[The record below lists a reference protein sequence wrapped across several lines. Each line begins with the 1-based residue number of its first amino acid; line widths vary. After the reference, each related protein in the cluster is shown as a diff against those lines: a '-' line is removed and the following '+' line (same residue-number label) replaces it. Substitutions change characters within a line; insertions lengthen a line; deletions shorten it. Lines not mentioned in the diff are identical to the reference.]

1 METYTSERYAWSV
14 TSKYVG
20 RFPIWKY
27 ERTEH
32 ILLNSANITY
42 RDNNC
47 DSLNYSILAT

>member
-1 METYTSERYAWSV
+1 METYTSDRYTWNV

-32 ILLNSANITY
+32 ILLKSANITY
-42 RDNNC
+42 RDNDY
-47 DSLNYSILAT
+47 DSSELAT